1 VIQSNFK
8 TYLVDHGAA
17 TTAHSG
23 HTLWDHLSGVHRILE
38 AADCEEYVCTAGLF
52 HSVYGTQSF
61 KHVTIVG
68 GQRVEIQNLIG
79 QRAEALVWAFCS
91 LPRPNFFEASLKQQT
106 FHWFDQLVVADN
118 KERFWED
125 LVRIECANMLEQKS
139 LYQFPFL
146 AKKAQEM
153 RMLDR
158 EGFSV

>member
-1 VIQSNFK
+1 VIQSNLK
-8 TYLVDHGAA
+8 TYLIDHAAA
-17 TTAHSG
+17 TTTHSG
-23 HTLWDHLSGVHRILE
+23 HTLWDHLSGVHRILT
-38 AADCEEYVCTAGLF
+38 AVDCDEYVCMAGLF

-61 KHVTIVG
+61 HHITIACS
-68 GQRVEIQNLIG
+68 QRVEIQKLIG

-91 LPRPNFFEASLKQQT
+91 LARPNLFETSLKQKT
-106 FHWFDQLVVADN
+106 FHWLDQLEVADN
-118 KERFWED
+118 KEHFWGD
-125 LVRIECANMLEQKS
+125 LVSLECANLLEQKS

>member
-1 VIQSNFK
+1 VIQSNYK
-8 TYLVDHGAA
+8 TYLIDHGAA

-23 HTLWDHLSGVHRILE
+23 YTLWDHLSGVHRILL
-38 AADCEEYVCTAGLF
+38 AADSDEYVCTAGLF
-52 HSVYGTQSF
+52 HSAYGTESF
-61 KHVTIVG
+61 RHVTIAG
-68 GQRVEIQNLIG
+68 SKRVEIQNLIG

-91 LPRPNFFEASLKQQT
+91 LPRPKLFEMSLKQQT
-106 FHWFDQLVVADN
+106 LGWLDQLEVAGN
-118 KERFWED
+118 KEQFWGD
-125 LVRIECANMLEQKS
+125 LIRLECANLLQQKS

>member
-1 VIQSNFK
+1 VIQNNFK

-23 HTLWDHLSGVHRILE
+23 HTLWDHLLGVHRILE

-61 KHVTIVG
+61 KHVTIAG

-91 LPRPNFFEASLKQQT
+91 LPRPNLFETSLKQKT
-106 FHWFDQLVVADN
+106 LHWLDLLEVADN
-118 KERFWED
+118 KEHFWED
-125 LVRIECANMLEQKS
+125 LVCIECANLLEQKS